1 MKIKIGFGL
10 GTTAAA
16 AVDGESFWSIVD
28 TCESLGW
35 DSLWFSERVSGP
47 TFGPLA
53 MMAFVA
59 GRTRRLKFGPSVL
72 VVPGRNP
79 VLLAKELATIDQ
91 LSNGRLVVAVGL
103 GAPVPSEHEVF
114 GVDRKEAAART
125 EEAVALMKRLWT
137 EERVTHDGPFHP
149 VRELSLRPR
158 PSQQPHPDVWF
169 GGHSSAALRRTGRLG
184 DGWLPSFVAPDEY
197 KQKADVVRETAGSVG
212 RGIDE

>member
-53 MMAFVA
+53 SMAATA

-79 VLLAKELATIDQ
+79 VLLAKELATIDV
-91 LSNGRLVVAVGL
+91 LSKGRLVTAFGL
-103 GAPVPSEHEVF
+103 GVDSSAEREAF
-114 GVDRKEAAART
+114 GVERSESAART
-125 EEAVALMKRLWT
+125 EEAVTLIKRLWT
-137 EERVTHDGPFHP
+137 EDGVTF
-149 VRELSLRPR
+149 E
-158 PSQQPHPDVWF
+158 
-169 GGHSSAALRRTGRLG
+169 GR
-184 DGWLPSFVAPDEY
+184 FF
-197 KQKADVVRETAGSVG
+197 
-212 RGIDE
+212 